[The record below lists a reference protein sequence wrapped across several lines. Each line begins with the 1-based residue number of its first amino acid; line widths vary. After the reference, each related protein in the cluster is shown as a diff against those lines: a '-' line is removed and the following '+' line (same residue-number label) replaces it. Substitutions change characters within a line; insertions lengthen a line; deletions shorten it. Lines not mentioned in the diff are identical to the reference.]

1 MGFRV
6 ASGRVSSRSSH
17 AVSCA
22 VALLLI
28 LGFVALTS
36 SDTVRLYGSLANA
49 RDAEPAASATAS
61 AAASG
66 ASKHAGSH
74 GRSHSRAEAAAKPS
88 ASAEAGPRAVEQ
100 IFSDIR
106 LEISDN
112 SGAATRVATRAEIV
126 RSEVVHGPRNYRPP
140 SADFDPAANFQEILS
155 ASPVVLFVDS
165 AQDSE
170 RLRALLQRDYE
181 VSPAPAV
188 VDLEKH
194 SRGAQLETYIR
205 YYRTKPASATAVPR
219 QPPYLFVNGNS
230 VINSD
235 FQSDIQDL
243 HAQNELLAKLKTVA
257 EGNVMFAR
265 NNAPSNS

>member
-6 ASGRVSSRSSH
+6 ASAKVSSRSSH

-36 SDTVRLYGSLANA
+36 SDVVDLYGSLANA
-49 RDAEPAASATAS
+49 RDAKPAVSGTAS
-61 AAASG
+61 AAAAG
-66 ASKHAGSH
+66 ANKHAHSY
-74 GRSHSRAEAAAKPS
+74 SRAEAEPS
-88 ASAEAGPRAVEQ
+88 ASAEAGPRAVEK

-140 SADFDPAANFQEILS
+140 SADFDPAINFQEILS

-165 AQDSE
+165 AQDSD

-235 FQSDIQDL
+235 FQTDIQDL